1 MRPSIHALLQ
11 AQQKAPQ
18 SQRVPTEVRLDAN
31 ESPWGNPLNR
41 YPAADQMKWREIA
54 GQVKGRLRPQCVA
67 LCNGTL
73 EAVDMLIRVSCVPQ
87 RDHIVTVVPTTPLFE
102 RQARIND
109 VECRT
114 VPLDTDYALSAERLL
129 ERVSGRT
136 RLVCLCSPNTPT
148 GNLLSRKEILRICE
162 EFSGLVIV
170 DESYVG
176 FSGHRSLVS
185 DLPAHS
191 NLVLLESLSATYALA
206 GLRVAMIYAH
216 PDVIRAVEVVRPP
229 HNINLPALDIIAQL
243 PVRRFEADKWVKLLT
258 DERSKVM
265 RAVAELSI
273 CEKVFPTSANFFLM
287 KVKDSSSVHAYLLEN
302 GIAVRDCSAIP
313 GCRDCLR
320 ITIGHPHE
328 NNLLIGALRRY
339 ASEPH
344 P

>member
-1 MRPSIHALLQ
+1 M
-11 AQQKAPQ
+11 
-18 SQRVPTEVRLDAN
+18 
-31 ESPWGNPLNR
+31 
-41 YPAADQMKWREIA
+41 
-54 GQVKGRLRPQCVA
+54 
-67 LCNGTL
+67 
-73 EAVDMLIRVSCVPQ
+73 
-87 RDHIVTVVPTTPLFE
+87 
-102 RQARIND
+102 
-109 VECRT
+109 
-114 VPLDTDYALSAERLL
+114 PLDTDYALSAERLL

-258 DERSKVM
+258 DERSKVI
-265 RAVAELSI
+265 RRCRTFHLRESVSHVSQLFPDEGQGQFVRSCLSVG
-273 CEKVFPTSANFFLM
+273 EWNRSAGLFSHPGMQGLSANHHRT
-287 KVKDSSSVHAYLLEN
+287 SSRKQSPHRSAQTLCQRTAPMMPASPRVPAHA
-302 GIAVRDCSAIP
+302 
-313 GCRDCLR
+313 
-320 ITIGHPHE
+320 TH
-328 NNLLIGALRRY
+328 
-339 ASEPH
+339 
-344 P
+344 